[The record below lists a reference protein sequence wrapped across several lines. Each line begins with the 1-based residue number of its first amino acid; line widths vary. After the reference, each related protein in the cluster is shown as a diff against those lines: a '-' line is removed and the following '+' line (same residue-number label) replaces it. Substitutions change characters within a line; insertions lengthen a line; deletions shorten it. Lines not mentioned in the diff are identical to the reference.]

1 MVKQS
6 LHLKRAAVS
15 LAAIAAFGASGVVSA
30 QVWIVLNRSSIP
42 TM

>member
-15 LAAIAAFGASGVVSA
+15 LAAIAAFGASGLSLRR
-30 QVWIVLNRSSIP
+30 VWIVLNRSSIP